1 MRFGRMKYDKNMM
14 FNAHLFYL
22 LEGLF
27 FNTKQKCCTTISLN
41 MSRISTVLEN
51 LNLVMFIK

>member
-22 LEGLF
+22 LEGLY
-27 FNTKQKCCTTISLN
+27 I
-41 MSRISTVLEN
+41 
-51 LNLVMFIK
+51 LVQNKSAVQQLA